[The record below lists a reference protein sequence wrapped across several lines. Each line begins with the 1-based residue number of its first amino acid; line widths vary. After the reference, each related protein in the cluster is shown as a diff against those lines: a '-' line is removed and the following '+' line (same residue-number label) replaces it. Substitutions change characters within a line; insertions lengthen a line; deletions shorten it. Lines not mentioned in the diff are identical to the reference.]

1 MTRKVCFFTSTV
13 GMKYV
18 MGLSGLI
25 WVGFVMAHMLGN
37 LLLFV
42 GPEAY
47 NEYSHTLTS
56 GKLVYIVEAAL
67 VFSILSHVF
76 MGARLTLKNKCAKG
90 TRYHVQA
97 SGDKKVSRASRTMI
111 FHGAIILFFV
121 VYHLITFKFGTYYET
136 TLNGV
141 VVRDIHRLVVEV
153 FSNPA
158 YVAGYIFCLLLLTAH
173 LSHGVGSMFQSFGL
187 NSRAHDRKIKFI
199 SLVYALVVGGGFI
212 IQPIYVYFLN

>member
-1 MTRKVCFFTSTV
+1 
-13 GMKYV
+13 

-25 WVGFVMAHMLGN
+25 WVGFVLAHMLGN

-47 NEYSHTLTS
+47 NEYSHVLTS
-56 GKLVYIVEAAL
+56 GKFIYVAEAAL
-67 VFSILSHVF
+67 IFSLLSHVI
-76 MGARLTLKNKCAKG
+76 MGVRLTLKNKAAKG

-97 SGDKKVSRASRTMI
+97 SGEKKVSWASRTMV

-136 TLNGV
+136 TQNGV
-141 VVRDIHRLVVEV
+141 VMRDIHRLVVEV

-158 YVAGYIFCLLLLTAH
+158 YVAGYIVCLLLLTAH
-173 LSHGVGSMFQSFGL
+173 LSHGVGSMLQSFGL
-187 NSRAHDRKIKFI
+187 NNRSHEKKRKAI
-199 SLVYALVVGGGFI
+199 SIAYAVLVGAGFI
-212 IQPIYVYFLN
+212 AQPIYVYFIN